1 MLKFLSI
8 LITVILLIA
17 LQIGFL
23 PGLNHNLILLINLP
37 LLFIVF
43 LAFFSDYETSLT
55 AALLLGLF
63 LDLYSQLFF
72 GFFIILLI
80 IEVILIKFFIL
91 HVLQN
96 RRLRALL
103 FINLIAIFAWQLIY
117 FIALFITSRL
127 TNLSLDNFLGS
138 QYFIYSTYQLFIHSL
153 IILILSKSLPRFK
166 ANLSSNLIP

>member
-8 LITVILLIA
+8 LISIILLVA

-23 PGLNHNLILLINLP
+23 PGLNHSLILIINLP

-43 LAFFSDYETSLT
+43 LAFFSDYETSLV

-80 IEVILIKFFIL
+80 IEVVLIKFFIL
-91 HVLQN
+91 YILQN
-96 RRLRALL
+96 RRLRTLL
-103 FINLIAIFAWQLIY
+103 LINFIAIIAWQFIY
-117 FIALFITSRL
+117 FITLLVISRL
-127 TNLSLDNFLGS
+127 TDLTLGDFLSN
-138 QYFIYSTYQLFIHSL
+138 QYFIYSIYQLIIHSL
-153 IILILSKSLPRFK
+153 IILFLSKLIPRLK
-166 ANLSSNLIP
+166 TNLSSNLIP